1 MKYET
6 KCRANKSERDTLTLY
21 PKGGAKGKNIREIYS
36 AGRSIRIPIGL
47 INRSIRPMVSSFR
60 RSKCLS
66 VELDTRHFRGGS
78 SSTTIFTYAF
88 SSMLFCA
95 PLVAW
100 PRVLVYT
107 SS

>member
-1 MKYET
+1 MS
-6 KCRANKSERDTLTLY
+6 SEQIRKRYVNVTVITLY
-21 PKGGAKGKNIREIYS
+21 PKDGAKGKNIREIYS